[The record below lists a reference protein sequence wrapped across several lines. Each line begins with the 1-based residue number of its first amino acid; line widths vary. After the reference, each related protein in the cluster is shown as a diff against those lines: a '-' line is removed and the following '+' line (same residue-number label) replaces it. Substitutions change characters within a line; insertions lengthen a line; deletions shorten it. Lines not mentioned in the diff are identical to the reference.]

1 MSGVNVNPGGVT
13 NWTRPPGRPSIPGGG
28 DGVITGEP
36 GGVTGGGVTGEPG
49 GVTNA
54 LPRVRP
60 GELGD
65 VTNAL
70 PRVRPGELGDVTN
83 ALPSETN
90 EVAAA

>member
-1 MSGVNVNPGGVT
+1 MSGVNVKPGGVT

-36 GGVTGGGVTGEPG
+36 GGVTGEPG
-49 GVTNA
+49 G
-54 LPRVRP
+54 
-60 GELGD
+60 